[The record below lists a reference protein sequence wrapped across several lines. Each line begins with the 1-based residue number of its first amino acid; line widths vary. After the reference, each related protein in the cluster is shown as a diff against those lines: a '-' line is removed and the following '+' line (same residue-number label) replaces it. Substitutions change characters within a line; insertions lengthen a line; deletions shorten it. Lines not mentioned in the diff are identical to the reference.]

1 MKPYDLEMN
10 APKAMYKYER
20 GYTSTLVQ
28 SDKVFQLG
36 EGQNTEIYV
45 KQCIY
50 NICAYIIGKSPTY
63 LFRMNFKTVT
73 SCATVHSS
81 EPFWFKALDNF
92 HAFTYT
98 L

>member
-10 APKAMYKYER
+10 APKAIYKYER

-28 SDKVFQLG
+28 SDKVFQLMKVG

-81 EPFWFKALDNF
+81 EPF
-92 HAFTYT
+92 
-98 L
+98 